1 VKLNRFTA
9 FTLGVI
15 VTAVSVS
22 AVSYVNALNDKPI
35 KACANRKTG
44 VMRYIVKGRC
54 KRTER
59 TLRWNQVG
67 PQGIQGTTG
76 ATGAQGPSGLA
87 GAAGINGTSG
97 TSLYLEDANGK
108 RMGRVIGDDIGGAYS
123 MLALYEGKLWR
134 FYPNAYAVQ
143 GSGSTDSLYPD
154 SLCTR
159 HLGVVALAT
168 NPSPQLTF
176 GGAGGNFE
184 PEGVYESTGVYSSGT
199 DMTNPVYRGGSQ
211 NCTLLTS
218 SERQSR
224 LHSHVLVNLR
234 SITPPVYS
242 PPLIVVER

>member
-1 VKLNRFTA
+1 MKSSHLLT

-44 VMRYIVKGRC
+44 VMRYIDKGRC
-54 KRTER
+54 KHTER
-59 TLRWNQVG
+59 ALTWNQAG

-76 ATGAQGPSGLA
+76 ATGAQGPAGLSGT
-87 GAAGINGTSG
+87 AGINGTEG

-108 RMGRVIGDDIGGAYS
+108 QMGRVFGDGTGSPVS
-123 MLALYEGKLWR
+123 MLALYEGKLWK
-134 FYPNAYAVQ
+134 FYPNAYVVQ
-143 GSGSTDSLYPD
+143 GSGSSGNIYSD
-154 SLCTR
+154 SLCTQL
-159 HLGVVALAT
+159 LGGVAQAT

-176 GGAGGNFE
+176 GAVGETFE
-184 PEGVYESTGVYSSGT
+184 PAGLHESTGFYSSGT
-199 DMTNPVYRGGSQ
+199 NMDNPVYIGNSE

-218 SERQSR
+218 SARQSQYGGHIF
-224 LHSHVLVNLR
+224 LNLR
-234 SITPPVYS
+234 SITPPVYR